1 MTFLIFF
8 SNDDPYYGAFTVLFF
23 MTPFIT
29 SVVFTLSAMCL
40 SETYDCRKLLEC
52 AFHLPG
58 VQLIRQIQFL
68 KELKT
73 CIEDFNLADKMSK
86 SVVTWIYTCEN
97 LNVDKEWSWQMIDE
111 CIQDDLNGDA
121 KEFIKTL
128 FIREHG
134 DSFSKVASSALKKL
148 AIHEKKS
155 KTEKLGNLQ
164 ARIQE
169 FKMMEA
175 YLGQIFL

>member
-1 MTFLIFF
+1 
-8 SNDDPYYGAFTVLFF
+8 

-40 SETYDCRKLLEC
+40 SETYDCKTLLEC
-52 AFHLPG
+52 AYHLPG

-86 SVVTWIYTCEN
+86 NVVSWIDTCEN
-97 LNVDKEWSWQMIDE
+97 LDVYKEWSWQMIDE

-121 KEFIKTL
+121 KHFLKSL
-128 FIREHG
+128 FEREHG
-134 DSFSKVASSALKKL
+134 ESFSKVASSALKKL
-148 AIHEKKS
+148 AINEKKG
-155 KTEKLGNLQ
+155 KADNLGNLQ

-175 YLGQIFL
+175 YLGWIFYEFD

>member
-1 MTFLIFF
+1 M
-8 SNDDPYYGAFTVLFF
+8 LFF

-40 SETYDCRKLLEC
+40 SETYDCKTLLEC
-52 AFHLPG
+52 AYHLPG
-58 VQLIRQIQFL
+58 VQLIRHIQFL
-68 KELKT
+68 RELKT

-86 SVVTWIYTCEN
+86 NVVTWIDTCEN
-97 LNVDKEWSWQMIDE
+97 LDVDKEWSWQMIDE

-121 KEFIKTL
+121 KEYLKSL
-128 FIREHG
+128 FVKEHG
-134 DSFSKVASSALKKL
+134 YSFISVASSALKKL

-155 KTEKLGNLQ
+155 KAEKLGNLQ

-175 YLGQIFL
+175 YLGGFFL